1 MENKMTAE
9 RNGTIS
15 VVRIYSREEMI
26 KNFYGTKESL
36 QELEKTILE
45 GKAAIET
52 AKQNILAMEEQQ
64 KQLMWFLKE
73 SGAILDKGKQ

>member
-1 MENKMTAE
+1 MNQE

-15 VVRIYSREEMI
+15 VVRNYTREEMI

-36 QELEKTILE
+36 QELEKQILE
-45 GKAAIET
+45 GKAAIEQ
-52 AKQNILAMEEQQ
+52 AKLNILAMEEQQ

-73 SGAILDKGKQ
+73 SGAILDQGKK